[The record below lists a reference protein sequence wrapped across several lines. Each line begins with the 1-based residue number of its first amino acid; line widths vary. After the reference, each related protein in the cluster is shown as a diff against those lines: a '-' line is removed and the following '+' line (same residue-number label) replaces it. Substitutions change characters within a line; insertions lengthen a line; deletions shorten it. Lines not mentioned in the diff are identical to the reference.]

1 MKKSV
6 FFLTLLL
13 CLSLIFPGAH
23 AEDTYVP
30 GERMR
35 SLVSSALEA
44 GQLVGGEA
52 HFSLTLPDSMLPDDE
67 EGRAQFD
74 ALAEVIQGVSLAGGM
89 GRLDDGYRVELGG
102 AYTAPSGDNV
112 YVTGAANLT
121 ADGLSLESNLIE
133 GERLSIRWETLLEML
148 GLSENEIDALL
159 SLPTTDWDSALNELN
174 DELAQAAETFGK
186 LADPYLVTLADFA
199 ATLNIQQRRNVEAEN
214 GYPAVENEISITCTA
229 EELSRLLHS
238 LADQVE
244 KDTALRPYLEQ
255 LIQNCDLT
263 VTDGDSETTHVM
275 SVSEF
280 CDEMRQFADVLAET
294 DGSLGILL
302 GYNDDGLPFY
312 LTLALSDGETL
323 DALAFQM
330 LPGET
335 EDTCVF
341 TLRALESDG
350 DSANTLLDTALTLT
364 LDPDDKQVY
373 AAELNVQS
381 EDFTL
386 YFAMDSSAVTTEDS
400 LPGYRLSLSMN
411 SATAVDS
418 GTALTVYTGDGLH
431 ALTAAGGEQTTYAA
445 NIDIYADTTDSLL
458 GSAKIESGL
467 SLEPDENSLV
477 GRFYLDEAFTADDGT
492 LSFGTD
498 VALSSWNYDAAETDA
513 LRETMFETATGEE
526 LAALQNRF
534 VQSAQQKLFAL
545 LSLVPQEVL
554 QMLNERFH
562 RFGRPDPLDRT
573 PVFLMIIRFLP
584 ARSLECRDAPPA
596 WKRRS
601 ACAFCRSDEAD

>member
-199 ATLNIQQRRNVEAEN
+199 ATLNIQQRRDVEAEN

-280 CDEMRQFADVLAET
+280 CDETRQFADVLAET

-302 GYNDDGLPFY
+302 GYDDDGLPFY

-386 YFAMDSSAVTTEDS
+386 CFAMDSSAVTTEDS

-418 GTALTVYTGDGLH
+418 GTALTVYTGDGLC

-477 GRFYLDEAFTADDGT
+477 GRFYLDEAFTSDDGT

-513 LRETMFETATGEE
+513 LREIMFETATGEE

-534 VQSAQQKLFAL
+534 AQSAQQKLFAL

-554 QMLNERFH
+554 QMLN
-562 RFGRPDPLDRT
+562 
-573 PVFLMIIRFLP
+573 
-584 ARSLECRDAPPA
+584 
-596 WKRRS
+596 
-601 ACAFCRSDEAD
+601 

>member
-280 CDEMRQFADVLAET
+280 CDETRQFADVLAET

-364 LDPDDKQVY
+364 LNPDDKQVY

-554 QMLNERFH
+554 QMLN
-562 RFGRPDPLDRT
+562 
-573 PVFLMIIRFLP
+573 
-584 ARSLECRDAPPA
+584 
-596 WKRRS
+596 
-601 ACAFCRSDEAD
+601 

>member
-280 CDEMRQFADVLAET
+280 CDETRQFADALAET

-302 GYNDDGLPFY
+302 GYDDDGLPFY
-312 LTLALSDGETL
+312 LTLALSDGETM

-418 GTALTVYTGDGLH
+418 GTALTVYTGDGLR

-534 VQSAQQKLFAL
+534 AQSAQQKLFAL

-554 QMLNERFH
+554 QMLN
-562 RFGRPDPLDRT
+562 
-573 PVFLMIIRFLP
+573 
-584 ARSLECRDAPPA
+584 
-596 WKRRS
+596 
-601 ACAFCRSDEAD
+601 

>member
-74 ALAEVIQGVSLAGGM
+74 ALAEVIHGVSLAGGM

-148 GLSENEIDALL
+148 GLSENEMDALL

-199 ATLNIQQRRNVEAEN
+199 ATLNIQQRRDVEAEN

-280 CDEMRQFADVLAET
+280 CDETRQFADVLAET

-302 GYNDDGLPFY
+302 GYDDDGLPFY

-418 GTALTVYTGDGLH
+418 GTALTVYTGDGLR

-534 VQSAQQKLFAL
+534 AQSAQQKLFAL

-554 QMLNERFH
+554 QMLN
-562 RFGRPDPLDRT
+562 
-573 PVFLMIIRFLP
+573 
-584 ARSLECRDAPPA
+584 
-596 WKRRS
+596 
-601 ACAFCRSDEAD
+601 

>member
-13 CLSLIFPGAH
+13 CLSLIFPDAH

-199 ATLNIQQRRNVEAEN
+199 ATLNIQQRRDVEAEN

-238 LADQVE
+238 LADQIE

-280 CDEMRQFADVLAET
+280 CDETRQFADVLAET

-373 AAELNVQS
+373 AAELNVQF

-386 YFAMDSSAVTTEDS
+386 CFAMDSSAVTTEDS

-418 GTALTVYTGDGLH
+418 GTALTVYTGDGLC

-534 VQSAQQKLFAL
+534 AQSAQQKLFAL

-554 QMLNERFH
+554 QMLN
-562 RFGRPDPLDRT
+562 
-573 PVFLMIIRFLP
+573 
-584 ARSLECRDAPPA
+584 
-596 WKRRS
+596 
-601 ACAFCRSDEAD
+601 

>member
-280 CDEMRQFADVLAET
+280 CDETRQFADVLAET

-386 YFAMDSSAVTTEDS
+386 CFAMDSSAVTTEDS

-477 GRFYLDEAFTADDGT
+477 GRFYLNEAFTADDGT

-534 VQSAQQKLFAL
+534 AQSAQQKLFAL

-554 QMLNERFH
+554 QMLN
-562 RFGRPDPLDRT
+562 
-573 PVFLMIIRFLP
+573 
-584 ARSLECRDAPPA
+584 
-596 WKRRS
+596 
-601 ACAFCRSDEAD
+601 

>member
-52 HFSLTLPDSMLPDDE
+52 HFSLTLPDNMLPDDE
-67 EGRAQFD
+67 ESRAQFD

-102 AYTAPSGDNV
+102 AYTTPSGDNV

-199 ATLNIQQRRNVEAEN
+199 ATLNIQQRRDVEAEN

-280 CDEMRQFADVLAET
+280 CDETRQFADVLAET

-312 LTLALSDGETL
+312 LTLAVSDGETL

-350 DSANTLLDTALTLT
+350 DSTNTLLDTALTLT

-418 GTALTVYTGDGLH
+418 GTALTVYTGDGLC

-554 QMLNERFH
+554 QMLN
-562 RFGRPDPLDRT
+562 
-573 PVFLMIIRFLP
+573 
-584 ARSLECRDAPPA
+584 
-596 WKRRS
+596 
-601 ACAFCRSDEAD
+601 

>member
-199 ATLNIQQRRNVEAEN
+199 ATLNIQQRRDVEAEN

-280 CDEMRQFADVLAET
+280 CDETRQFADVLAET

-302 GYNDDGLPFY
+302 GYDDDGLPFY

-477 GRFYLDEAFTADDGT
+477 GRFYLDESFTADDGT

-534 VQSAQQKLFAL
+534 AQSAQQKLFAL

-554 QMLNERFH
+554 QMLN
-562 RFGRPDPLDRT
+562 
-573 PVFLMIIRFLP
+573 
-584 ARSLECRDAPPA
+584 
-596 WKRRS
+596 
-601 ACAFCRSDEAD
+601 

>member
-23 AEDTYVP
+23 AEDAYVP

-67 EGRAQFD
+67 ESRAQFD

-199 ATLNIQQRRNVEAEN
+199 ATLNIQQRRDVEAEN

-280 CDEMRQFADVLAET
+280 CDETRQFADVLAET

-302 GYNDDGLPFY
+302 GYDDDGLPFY

-350 DSANTLLDTALTLT
+350 DSTNTLLDTALTLT

-534 VQSAQQKLFAL
+534 AQSAQQKLFAL

-554 QMLNERFH
+554 QMLN
-562 RFGRPDPLDRT
+562 
-573 PVFLMIIRFLP
+573 
-584 ARSLECRDAPPA
+584 
-596 WKRRS
+596 
-601 ACAFCRSDEAD
+601 

>member
-148 GLSENEIDALL
+148 GLSKNEIDALL

-280 CDEMRQFADVLAET
+280 CDETRQFADVLAET

-302 GYNDDGLPFY
+302 GYDDDGLPFY

-418 GTALTVYTGDGLH
+418 GTALTVYTGDGLC

-477 GRFYLDEAFTADDGT
+477 GRFYLDEALTADDGT

-526 LAALQNRF
+526 LAALQNHF
-534 VQSAQQKLFAL
+534 AQSAQQKLFAL

-554 QMLNERFH
+554 QMLN
-562 RFGRPDPLDRT
+562 
-573 PVFLMIIRFLP
+573 
-584 ARSLECRDAPPA
+584 
-596 WKRRS
+596 
-601 ACAFCRSDEAD
+601 

>member
-280 CDEMRQFADVLAET
+280 CDETRQFADVLAET

-302 GYNDDGLPFY
+302 GYDDDGLPFY

-381 EDFTL
+381 EYFTL

-418 GTALTVYTGDGLH
+418 GTALTVYTGDGLC

-534 VQSAQQKLFAL
+534 AQSAQQKLFAL

-554 QMLNERFH
+554 QMLN
-562 RFGRPDPLDRT
+562 
-573 PVFLMIIRFLP
+573 
-584 ARSLECRDAPPA
+584 
-596 WKRRS
+596 
-601 ACAFCRSDEAD
+601 

>member
-30 GERMR
+30 GERMH

-199 ATLNIQQRRNVEAEN
+199 ATLNIQQRRDVEAEN

-280 CDEMRQFADVLAET
+280 CDETRQFADVLAET

-418 GTALTVYTGDGLH
+418 GTALTVYTGDGLC

-477 GRFYLDEAFTADDGT
+477 GRFYLDESFTADDGT

-554 QMLNERFH
+554 QMLN
-562 RFGRPDPLDRT
+562 
-573 PVFLMIIRFLP
+573 
-584 ARSLECRDAPPA
+584 
-596 WKRRS
+596 
-601 ACAFCRSDEAD
+601 

>member
-35 SLVSSALEA
+35 SLVSSVLEA

-159 SLPTTDWDSALNELN
+159 SLPTTDWESALNELN

-199 ATLNIQQRRNVEAEN
+199 ATLNIQQRRDVEAEN

-280 CDEMRQFADVLAET
+280 CDETRQFADVLAET

-302 GYNDDGLPFY
+302 GYDDDGLPFY

-418 GTALTVYTGDGLH
+418 GTALTVYTGDGLR

-534 VQSAQQKLFAL
+534 AQSAQQKLFAL

-554 QMLNERFH
+554 QMLN
-562 RFGRPDPLDRT
+562 
-573 PVFLMIIRFLP
+573 
-584 ARSLECRDAPPA
+584 
-596 WKRRS
+596 
-601 ACAFCRSDEAD
+601 

>member
-52 HFSLTLPDSMLPDDE
+52 HFSLTLPDSTLPDDE

-199 ATLNIQQRRNVEAEN
+199 ATLNIQQRRDVEAEN

-280 CDEMRQFADVLAET
+280 CDETRQFADVLAET

-302 GYNDDGLPFY
+302 GYDDDGLPFY

-418 GTALTVYTGDGLH
+418 GTALTVYTGDGLRV
-431 ALTAAGGEQTTYAA
+431 LTAAGGEQTTYAA

-534 VQSAQQKLFAL
+534 AQSAQQKLFAL

-554 QMLNERFH
+554 QMLN
-562 RFGRPDPLDRT
+562 
-573 PVFLMIIRFLP
+573 
-584 ARSLECRDAPPA
+584 
-596 WKRRS
+596 
-601 ACAFCRSDEAD
+601 

>member
-30 GERMR
+30 GERIR

-67 EGRAQFD
+67 ESRAQFD

-280 CDEMRQFADVLAET
+280 CDETRQFADVLAET

-302 GYNDDGLPFY
+302 GYDDDGLPFY

-534 VQSAQQKLFAL
+534 AQSAQQKLFAL
-545 LSLVPQEVL
+545 LSLIPQEVL
-554 QMLNERFH
+554 QMLN
-562 RFGRPDPLDRT
+562 
-573 PVFLMIIRFLP
+573 
-584 ARSLECRDAPPA
+584 
-596 WKRRS
+596 
-601 ACAFCRSDEAD
+601 

>member
-67 EGRAQFD
+67 ESRAQFD

-199 ATLNIQQRRNVEAEN
+199 ATLNIQQRRDVEAEN

-280 CDEMRQFADVLAET
+280 CDETRQFADVLAET

-418 GTALTVYTGDGLH
+418 GTALTVYTGDGLC

-477 GRFYLDEAFTADDGT
+477 GRFYLNEAFTADDGT

-534 VQSAQQKLFAL
+534 AQSAQQKLFAL

-554 QMLNERFH
+554 QMLN
-562 RFGRPDPLDRT
+562 
-573 PVFLMIIRFLP
+573 
-584 ARSLECRDAPPA
+584 
-596 WKRRS
+596 
-601 ACAFCRSDEAD
+601 

>member
-174 DELAQAAETFGK
+174 AELAQAAETFGK

-199 ATLNIQQRRNVEAEN
+199 ATLNIQQRRDVEAEN

-238 LADQVE
+238 LSDQVE

-280 CDEMRQFADVLAET
+280 CDETRQFADVLAET

-302 GYNDDGLPFY
+302 GYDDDGLPFY

-386 YFAMDSSAVTTEDS
+386 YLAMDSSAVTTEDS

-418 GTALTVYTGDGLH
+418 GTALTVYTGDGLR

-534 VQSAQQKLFAL
+534 AQSAQQKLFAL

-554 QMLNERFH
+554 QMLN
-562 RFGRPDPLDRT
+562 
-573 PVFLMIIRFLP
+573 
-584 ARSLECRDAPPA
+584 
-596 WKRRS
+596 
-601 ACAFCRSDEAD
+601 

>member
-280 CDEMRQFADVLAET
+280 CDETRQFADVLAET

-302 GYNDDGLPFY
+302 GYDDDGLPFY

-386 YFAMDSSAVTTEDS
+386 YLAMDSSAVTTEDS

-418 GTALTVYTGDGLH
+418 GTALTVYTGDGLR

-534 VQSAQQKLFAL
+534 AQSAQQKLFAL

-554 QMLNERFH
+554 QMLN
-562 RFGRPDPLDRT
+562 
-573 PVFLMIIRFLP
+573 
-584 ARSLECRDAPPA
+584 
-596 WKRRS
+596 
-601 ACAFCRSDEAD
+601 

>member
-148 GLSENEIDALL
+148 GLSENEIEALL

-199 ATLNIQQRRNVEAEN
+199 ATLNIQQRRDVEAEN

-280 CDEMRQFADVLAET
+280 CDETRQFADVLAET

-400 LPGYRLSLSMN
+400 LPGYHLSLSMN
-411 SATAVDS
+411 TATAVDS
-418 GTALTVYTGDGLH
+418 GTALTVYTGDGLR

-534 VQSAQQKLFAL
+534 AQSAQQKLFAL
-545 LSLVPQEVL
+545 LSLIPQEVL
-554 QMLNERFH
+554 QMLN
-562 RFGRPDPLDRT
+562 
-573 PVFLMIIRFLP
+573 
-584 ARSLECRDAPPA
+584 
-596 WKRRS
+596 
-601 ACAFCRSDEAD
+601 

>member
-199 ATLNIQQRRNVEAEN
+199 ATLNIQQRRDVEAEN

-280 CDEMRQFADVLAET
+280 CDETRQFADVLAET

-364 LDPDDKQVY
+364 LNPDDKQVY

-418 GTALTVYTGDGLH
+418 GTALTVYTGDGLY

-534 VQSAQQKLFAL
+534 AQSAQQKLFAL

-554 QMLNERFH
+554 QMLN
-562 RFGRPDPLDRT
+562 
-573 PVFLMIIRFLP
+573 
-584 ARSLECRDAPPA
+584 
-596 WKRRS
+596 
-601 ACAFCRSDEAD
+601 

>member
-13 CLSLIFPGAH
+13 CLSLILPGAH

-199 ATLNIQQRRNVEAEN
+199 ATLNIQQRRDVKAEN

-280 CDEMRQFADVLAET
+280 CDETRQFADVLAET

-302 GYNDDGLPFY
+302 GYDDDGLPFY

-458 GSAKIESGL
+458 GSAKIKSGL

-534 VQSAQQKLFAL
+534 AQSAQQKLFAL

-554 QMLNERFH
+554 QMLN
-562 RFGRPDPLDRT
+562 
-573 PVFLMIIRFLP
+573 
-584 ARSLECRDAPPA
+584 
-596 WKRRS
+596 
-601 ACAFCRSDEAD
+601 

>member
-148 GLSENEIDALL
+148 GLSENEMDALL

-199 ATLNIQQRRNVEAEN
+199 ATLNIQQRRDVEAEN

-255 LIQNCDLT
+255 FIQNCDLT

-280 CDEMRQFADVLAET
+280 CDETRQFADVLAET

-418 GTALTVYTGDGLH
+418 GTALTVYTGDGLR

-534 VQSAQQKLFAL
+534 AQSAQQKLFAL

-554 QMLNERFH
+554 QMLN
-562 RFGRPDPLDRT
+562 
-573 PVFLMIIRFLP
+573 
-584 ARSLECRDAPPA
+584 
-596 WKRRS
+596 
-601 ACAFCRSDEAD
+601 

>member
-102 AYTAPSGDNV
+102 AYAAPSGGNV
-112 YVTGAANLT
+112 CVTGAANLT

-148 GLSENEIDALL
+148 GLSENEIDTLL
-159 SLPTTDWDSALNELN
+159 SLPTTDWDSALNELS

-199 ATLNIQQRRNVEAEN
+199 ATLNIQQRRGVEAEN

-263 VTDGDSETTHVM
+263 VTDGDGETTHVM

-280 CDEMRQFADVLAET
+280 CDETRQFADVLAET

-302 GYNDDGLPFY
+302 GYDDDGLPFY

-386 YFAMDSSAVTTEDS
+386 SFAMDSSAVTTEDS

-513 LRETMFETATGEE
+513 LRETTFETATGEE

-534 VQSAQQKLFAL
+534 AQSAQQKLFAL

-554 QMLNERFH
+554 QMLN
-562 RFGRPDPLDRT
+562 
-573 PVFLMIIRFLP
+573 
-584 ARSLECRDAPPA
+584 
-596 WKRRS
+596 
-601 ACAFCRSDEAD
+601 

>member
-280 CDEMRQFADVLAET
+280 CDETRQFADVLAET

-302 GYNDDGLPFY
+302 GYDDDGLPFY
-312 LTLALSDGETL
+312 LTLAVSDGETL

-386 YFAMDSSAVTTEDS
+386 CFAMDSSAVTTEDS

-418 GTALTVYTGDGLH
+418 GTALTVYTGDGLC

-534 VQSAQQKLFAL
+534 AQSAQQKLFAL

-554 QMLNERFH
+554 QMLN
-562 RFGRPDPLDRT
+562 
-573 PVFLMIIRFLP
+573 
-584 ARSLECRDAPPA
+584 
-596 WKRRS
+596 
-601 ACAFCRSDEAD
+601 

>member
-121 ADGLSLESNLIE
+121 ADGLSLESTLIE

-263 VTDGDSETTHVM
+263 VTDDDSETTHVM

-280 CDEMRQFADVLAET
+280 CDETRQFADVLAET

-302 GYNDDGLPFY
+302 GYDDDGLPFY

-418 GTALTVYTGDGLH
+418 GTALTVYTGDGLR

-534 VQSAQQKLFAL
+534 AQSAQQKLFAL

-554 QMLNERFH
+554 QMLN
-562 RFGRPDPLDRT
+562 
-573 PVFLMIIRFLP
+573 
-584 ARSLECRDAPPA
+584 
-596 WKRRS
+596 
-601 ACAFCRSDEAD
+601 

>member
-13 CLSLIFPGAH
+13 CLSLIFLGAH

-199 ATLNIQQRRNVEAEN
+199 ATLNIQQRRDVEAEN

-280 CDEMRQFADVLAET
+280 CDETRQFADVLAET

-418 GTALTVYTGDGLH
+418 GTALTVYTGDGLC

-534 VQSAQQKLFAL
+534 AQSAQQKLFAL

-554 QMLNERFH
+554 QMLN
-562 RFGRPDPLDRT
+562 
-573 PVFLMIIRFLP
+573 
-584 ARSLECRDAPPA
+584 
-596 WKRRS
+596 
-601 ACAFCRSDEAD
+601 

>member
-67 EGRAQFD
+67 ESRAQFD

-199 ATLNIQQRRNVEAEN
+199 ATLNIQQRRDVEAEN

-280 CDEMRQFADVLAET
+280 CDETRQFADVLAET

-418 GTALTVYTGDGLH
+418 GTALTVYTGDGLC

-534 VQSAQQKLFAL
+534 AQSAQQKLFAL

-554 QMLNERFH
+554 QMLN
-562 RFGRPDPLDRT
+562 
-573 PVFLMIIRFLP
+573 
-584 ARSLECRDAPPA
+584 
-596 WKRRS
+596 
-601 ACAFCRSDEAD
+601 

>member
-174 DELAQAAETFGK
+174 DEQAQAAETFGK

-199 ATLNIQQRRNVEAEN
+199 VTLNIQQRRDVEAEN

-280 CDEMRQFADVLAET
+280 CDETRQFADVLAET

-400 LPGYRLSLSMN
+400 LPGYHLSLSMN
-411 SATAVDS
+411 TATAVDS

-477 GRFYLDEAFTADDGT
+477 GRFYLDESFTADDGT

-534 VQSAQQKLFAL
+534 AQSAQQKLFAL

-554 QMLNERFH
+554 QMLN
-562 RFGRPDPLDRT
+562 
-573 PVFLMIIRFLP
+573 
-584 ARSLECRDAPPA
+584 
-596 WKRRS
+596 
-601 ACAFCRSDEAD
+601 

>member
-35 SLVSSALEA
+35 SLVSSALES

-199 ATLNIQQRRNVEAEN
+199 ATLNIQQRRDVEAEN

-280 CDEMRQFADVLAET
+280 CDETRQFADVLAET

-302 GYNDDGLPFY
+302 GYDDDGLPFY

-400 LPGYRLSLSMN
+400 LPGYHLSLSMN

-418 GTALTVYTGDGLH
+418 GTALTVYTGDGLC

-458 GSAKIESGL
+458 GSVKIESGL

-513 LRETMFETATGEE
+513 LRETTFETATGEE

-534 VQSAQQKLFAL
+534 AQSAQQKLFAL

-554 QMLNERFH
+554 QMLN
-562 RFGRPDPLDRT
+562 
-573 PVFLMIIRFLP
+573 
-584 ARSLECRDAPPA
+584 
-596 WKRRS
+596 
-601 ACAFCRSDEAD
+601 

>member
-280 CDEMRQFADVLAET
+280 CDETRQFADALAET

-411 SATAVDS
+411 SATSVDS

-477 GRFYLDEAFTADDGT
+477 GRFYLDESFTADDGT

-534 VQSAQQKLFAL
+534 AQSAQQKLFAL

-554 QMLNERFH
+554 QMLN
-562 RFGRPDPLDRT
+562 
-573 PVFLMIIRFLP
+573 
-584 ARSLECRDAPPA
+584 
-596 WKRRS
+596 
-601 ACAFCRSDEAD
+601 

>member
-13 CLSLIFPGAH
+13 CLSLILPGAH

-280 CDEMRQFADVLAET
+280 CDETRQFADVLAET

-341 TLRALESDG
+341 TFRALESDG

-364 LDPDDKQVY
+364 LAPDDKQVY

-418 GTALTVYTGDGLH
+418 GTALTVYTGDGLC

-477 GRFYLDEAFTADDGT
+477 GRFYLDESFIADDGT

-545 LSLVPQEVL
+545 LSHVPQEVL
-554 QMLNERFH
+554 QMLN
-562 RFGRPDPLDRT
+562 
-573 PVFLMIIRFLP
+573 
-584 ARSLECRDAPPA
+584 
-596 WKRRS
+596 
-601 ACAFCRSDEAD
+601 

>member
-199 ATLNIQQRRNVEAEN
+199 ATLNIQQRRDVEAEN

-280 CDEMRQFADVLAET
+280 CDETRQFADVLAET

-302 GYNDDGLPFY
+302 GYDDDGLPFY

-418 GTALTVYTGDGLH
+418 GTALTVYTGDGLR

-554 QMLNERFH
+554 QMLN
-562 RFGRPDPLDRT
+562 
-573 PVFLMIIRFLP
+573 
-584 ARSLECRDAPPA
+584 
-596 WKRRS
+596 
-601 ACAFCRSDEAD
+601 

>member
-148 GLSENEIDALL
+148 GLSENEMDALL

-280 CDEMRQFADVLAET
+280 CDETRQFADVLAET

-302 GYNDDGLPFY
+302 GYDDDGLPFY

-335 EDTCVF
+335 EDTCIF

-386 YFAMDSSAVTTEDS
+386 YFAMDNSAVTTEDS

-418 GTALTVYTGDGLH
+418 GTALTVYTGDGLR

-534 VQSAQQKLFAL
+534 AQSAQQKLFAL

-554 QMLNERFH
+554 QMLN
-562 RFGRPDPLDRT
+562 
-573 PVFLMIIRFLP
+573 
-584 ARSLECRDAPPA
+584 
-596 WKRRS
+596 
-601 ACAFCRSDEAD
+601 

>member
-13 CLSLIFPGAH
+13 CLSLILPGAH

-280 CDEMRQFADVLAET
+280 CDETRQFADVLAET

-400 LPGYRLSLSMN
+400 LPGYHLSLSMN

-418 GTALTVYTGDGLH
+418 GTALTVYTGDGLC

-513 LRETMFETATGEE
+513 LRETTFETATGEE

-534 VQSAQQKLFAL
+534 AQSAQQKLFAL

-554 QMLNERFH
+554 QMLN
-562 RFGRPDPLDRT
+562 
-573 PVFLMIIRFLP
+573 
-584 ARSLECRDAPPA
+584 
-596 WKRRS
+596 
-601 ACAFCRSDEAD
+601 

>member
-148 GLSENEIDALL
+148 GLSENEINALL

-199 ATLNIQQRRNVEAEN
+199 ATLNIQQRRDVEAEN

-280 CDEMRQFADVLAET
+280 CDETRQFADVLAET

-302 GYNDDGLPFY
+302 GYDDDGLPFY

-418 GTALTVYTGDGLH
+418 GTALTVYTGDGLC

-477 GRFYLDEAFTADDGT
+477 GRFYLDESFTADDGT

-498 VALSSWNYDAAETDA
+498 VALSSWNYDAAETDV

-554 QMLNERFH
+554 QMLN
-562 RFGRPDPLDRT
+562 
-573 PVFLMIIRFLP
+573 
-584 ARSLECRDAPPA
+584 
-596 WKRRS
+596 
-601 ACAFCRSDEAD
+601 

>member
-67 EGRAQFD
+67 ESRAQFD
-74 ALAEVIQGVSLAGGM
+74 ALAEVVQGVSLAGGM

-280 CDEMRQFADVLAET
+280 CDETRQFADVLAET

-418 GTALTVYTGDGLH
+418 GTALTVYTGDGLC

-554 QMLNERFH
+554 QMLN
-562 RFGRPDPLDRT
+562 
-573 PVFLMIIRFLP
+573 
-584 ARSLECRDAPPA
+584 
-596 WKRRS
+596 
-601 ACAFCRSDEAD
+601 

>member
-13 CLSLIFPGAH
+13 CLSLIFPGVH

-280 CDEMRQFADVLAET
+280 CDETRQFADVLAET

-534 VQSAQQKLFAL
+534 AQSAQQKLFAL
-545 LSLVPQEVL
+545 LSLIPQEVL
-554 QMLNERFH
+554 QMLN
-562 RFGRPDPLDRT
+562 
-573 PVFLMIIRFLP
+573 
-584 ARSLECRDAPPA
+584 
-596 WKRRS
+596 
-601 ACAFCRSDEAD
+601 

>member
-102 AYTAPSGDNV
+102 AYAAPSGDNV

-280 CDEMRQFADVLAET
+280 CDETRQFADVLAET

-302 GYNDDGLPFY
+302 GYDDDGLPFY

-554 QMLNERFH
+554 QMLN
-562 RFGRPDPLDRT
+562 
-573 PVFLMIIRFLP
+573 
-584 ARSLECRDAPPA
+584 
-596 WKRRS
+596 
-601 ACAFCRSDEAD
+601 

>member
-199 ATLNIQQRRNVEAEN
+199 ATLNIQQCRNVEAEN

-280 CDEMRQFADVLAET
+280 CDETRQFADVLAET

-302 GYNDDGLPFY
+302 GYDDDGLPFY

-418 GTALTVYTGDGLH
+418 GTALTVYTGDGLR

-534 VQSAQQKLFAL
+534 AQSAQQKLFAL

-554 QMLNERFH
+554 QMLN
-562 RFGRPDPLDRT
+562 
-573 PVFLMIIRFLP
+573 
-584 ARSLECRDAPPA
+584 
-596 WKRRS
+596 
-601 ACAFCRSDEAD
+601 

>member
-30 GERMR
+30 GERMH

-121 ADGLSLESNLIE
+121 ADGLSLESNLID

-280 CDEMRQFADVLAET
+280 CDETRQFADVLAET

-302 GYNDDGLPFY
+302 GYDDNGLPFY

-418 GTALTVYTGDGLH
+418 GTALTVYTGDGLC

-534 VQSAQQKLFAL
+534 AQSAQQKLFAL

-554 QMLNERFH
+554 QMLN
-562 RFGRPDPLDRT
+562 
-573 PVFLMIIRFLP
+573 
-584 ARSLECRDAPPA
+584 
-596 WKRRS
+596 
-601 ACAFCRSDEAD
+601 